1 MKYKL
6 VVSDLDG
13 TLFNDY
19 KFISKQN
26 LKSIK
31 KLKEQNIY
39 FTIATGRNH
48 INASRAAMKTGV
60 NIPIISNDGALII
73 DISTNEILFKK
84 ALPTEI
90 SEKIIN
96 ILTKHDLVF
105 STHLFNNTVFNKPI
119 SFPKSF
125 YKNILNINFFKSIY
139 EISKERKNFIELN
152 TDTILKLI
160 ENNDVFKFSIFDRT
174 KTQEEFS
181 IAKDEIQNL
190 FSDYVNITMMNKYGF
205 EIIPKGVSK
214 ATGIDFLCDYLNIP
228 LDSVIGIGDNH
239 NDLEMIKH
247 VGLGVAMG
255 NAKDYIKHKANII
268 TDSNNNHGVSKIIE
282 KIIK

>member
-6 VVSDLDG
+6 IISDLDG

-31 KLKEQNIY
+31 KLKQNNIY

-48 INASRAAMKTGV
+48 TNAYRAAMKTNI
-60 NIPIISNDGALII
+60 NIPIITNDGALII
-73 DISTNEILFKK
+73 DISSNKILFKK
-84 ALPTEI
+84 TLLPEI
-90 SEKIIN
+90 SKEIIN
-96 ILTKHDLVF
+96 ILKKHNLVF
-105 STHLFNNTVFNKPI
+105 FTHLFNNTVYNKSINFPI
-119 SFPKSF
+119 SF

-152 TDTILKLI
+152 TETILKLI
-160 ENNDVFKFSIFDRT
+160 QNNDVFKFSIFDKT
-174 KTQEEFS
+174 KTQDEFL
-181 IAKDEIQNL
+181 IAKNEIQSL
-190 FSDYVNITMMNKYGF
+190 FSDYITITMMNKYGF
-205 EIIPKGVSK
+205 EIIPKGISK
-214 ATGIDFLCDYLNIP
+214 ATGIDFLCDYLNIS
-228 LDSVIGIGDNH
+228 LDNVIGIGDNH

-255 NAKDYIKHKANII
+255 NAKDYVKHKADII

-282 KIIK
+282 KIL